1 MQFSTALIALVAAG
15 LANAQLP
22 DVPSCSVCTLLAIYY
37 NLKLTQLSAQLFR
50 QCSDFRWLLGLDR
63 LRLSLPE
70 ARPGQHH
77 YSLRPEGL

>member
-37 NLKLTQLSAQLFR
+37 ILKLT
-50 QCSDFRWLLGLDR
+50 
-63 LRLSLPE
+63 
-70 ARPGQHH
+70 
-77 YSLRPEGL
+77 